1 MVRASHSQVPLRHSK
16 KALGPNALMRSDID
30 MADPA
35 RKRLSLPRVL
45 AHASL
50 AMPLAGVGL
59 PVAVYLAPLYA
70 HEVGLGLA
78 LTGFL
83 FMLLRFW
90 DIMTDPI
97 MGFLVDRFKSPWG
110 RVRHWIML
118 SVPVLGLATYFIYM
132 PPRSGASAWYFAG
145 WMLLFYLGFTMLQTS
160 RSAWVSAIASDYDD
174 RSRYFFW
181 AEILS
186 GIFMLLLLATPLILQ
201 LSGVEAD
208 RFDQV
213 RVMGWLLILSL
224 PVSALLSC
232 IFVPDPKIKGHDG
245 QAASFTP
252 RSILKALSNHNLG
265 RVLGMEILAGTSI
278 AITGS
283 IYLFVAE
290 HIYGVSDGAASGILF
305 LFFIVSMAALPFW
318 LYLSRR
324 TQKHTAMAFVAGLA
338 ALAHL
343 SYVLTAYI
351 GGTVPFLLSAVLS
364 GSALGATI
372 MLTRSMTAD
381 VIEYELVRTGENRS
395 GLYYALLTGSYK
407 MGSSLALGVGY
418 FIIGKLVGFDPAG
431 GNTPGELQGLLYVF
445 SVLPAILYVLVATI
459 AWRYPL
465 TRDVQNDMSAALDIR
480 GPDLTH

>member
-1 MVRASHSQVPLRHSK
+1 
-16 KALGPNALMRSDID
+16 

-35 RKRLSLPRVL
+35 YKRLSLPRVL

-70 HEVGLGLA
+70 NEVGLGLA

-90 DIMTDPI
+90 DIITDPV

-110 RVRHWIML
+110 RVRHWIIL

-132 PPRSGASAWYFAG
+132 PHKGASAWYFVG
-145 WMLLFYLGFTMLQTS
+145 WMLLFYLGFTMLQTA
-160 RSAWVSAIASDYDD
+160 RFAWVSAIARDYDD

-186 GIFMLLLLATPLILQ
+186 ALFMLLLLATPLILQ
-201 LSGVEAD
+201 VSGVEAD

-213 RVMGWLLILSL
+213 RVMGWLLIISL

-232 IFVPDPKIKGHDG
+232 LFVPDPKIKGHDG
-245 QAASFTP
+245 EAASFTP

-265 RVLGMEILAGTSI
+265 RVMSMELLAGTAI

-290 HIYGVSDGAASGILF
+290 HIYKISDGAASGILF
-305 LFFIVSMAALPFW
+305 LYFIVSMAALPFW

-324 TQKHTAMAFVAGLA
+324 TQKHIAMSFVTGVA

-343 SYVLTAYI
+343 SYLLSAQI
-351 GGTVPFLLSAVLS
+351 GGVAPFLLSAILS
-364 GSALGATI
+364 GSVLGATI
-372 MLTRSMTAD
+372 MFTRSMTAD
-381 VIEYELVRTGENRS
+381 VVEYELVRTGENRS

-407 MGSSLALGVGY
+407 TGSSLALGVGY

-431 GNTPGELQGLLYVF
+431 GNTPGELRGLLYVF
-445 SVLPAILYVLVATI
+445 SVLPAILYVFVAII

-465 TRDVQNDMSAALDIR
+465 TREVQNDMSAALDLR